1 MDSPK
6 PGKIQRRDSKGN
18 PEVFKSEY
26 GGIESITGE
35 RKDNKMQMRKDVHLT
50 GKDLTEMVQ
59 LRPQDVGKYAIVPG
73 PKDRLEVL
81 IKKLDS
87 PVRNF
92 SFMEYTM
99 YTGAYQGIKI
109 TAINGGRFSTDTSIT
124 TEVMCNAG
132 IANIIR
138 IGTCGALDENIK
150 VGDLVVVDKVIRGD
164 GVTPY
169 YVDKSFQTA
178 ADKRI
183 ADTLYEV
190 AKGMGVNIHRGTV
203 WTTDALL
210 RETREIV
217 EAKRKDGAI
226 AVDMVSST
234 LLTICQL
241 YNVKAGSILSVSDNV
256 ITGEMGFMNPLYYM
270 AETNLINIALE
281 AVKRLEGK

>member
-1 MDSPK
+1 
-6 PGKIQRRDSKGN
+6 
-18 PEVFKSEY
+18 
-26 GGIESITGE
+26 
-35 RKDNKMQMRKDVHLT
+35 MQMQKEIHLT
-50 GKDLTEMVQ
+50 GRDLTEMVQ
-59 LRPQDVGKYAIVPG
+59 LRPQDVAKYALVPG

-81 IKKLDS
+81 IKKLES

-99 YTGAYQGIKI
+99 YTGSYQGIKV
-109 TAINGGRFSTDTSIT
+109 TAINGGRFSSDTAIT
-124 TEVMCNAG
+124 AEVMCNAG
-132 IANIIR
+132 IENIIR
-138 IGTCGALDENIK
+138 IGTCGALDEFIK

-169 YVDKSFQTA
+169 YVDSKFLTV
-178 ADKRI
+178 ADKKI

-190 AKGMGVNIHRGTV
+190 ANGMGLSVHRGTC

-217 EAKRKDGAI
+217 EAKRKEGSI
-226 AVDMVSST
+226 AVDMVSSA
-234 LLTICQL
+234 LLTIAQL
-241 YNVKAGSILSVSDNV
+241 HNIKAGSILAVSDNV

-281 AVKRLEGK
+281 VVKRLEGK